1 MFKRSVIVFTIVL
14 SFISCNNLKKT
25 KKILSESTGRLT
37 HLLVVCEQQNWDGI
51 IGKSIRSVF
60 ASSLGGL
67 PNPEPLF
74 TVSHLPNSVFSGFTK
89 KNRLV
94 LKINNSDSAYVSIKQ
109 NAFARPQVLAELN
122 GSSTQEI
129 LGLLKSSKNEIIE
142 TFIAQEIK
150 TRQFQIQQSLFD
162 DTVLLEK
169 FDINMKLPSSYRL
182 AKKGDNFVWLR
193 SDLRTGTKDIVVY
206 TVENSFDNK
215 TDFWVNK
222 RDSIGQIYIP
232 GPVKGSFMGTE
243 HRYEPKT
250 KTLNVSGVASKE
262 IRGLW
267 DMKNDV
273 MSGPYLM
280 YVFND
285 KKYNRVLI
293 AEGYLYAPSLDKRE
307 YMLELEAILK
317 SIKIK
322 A

>member
-1 MFKRSVIVFTIVL
+1 MFRRSILLLIVL
-14 SFISCNNLKKT
+14 SFISCSDSKKN

-37 HLLVVCEQQNWDGI
+37 HLLVVCDQQNWDGI

-60 ASSLGGL
+60 SSSLGGL
-67 PNPEPLF
+67 PNPEPIF

-94 LKINNSDSAYVSIKQ
+94 LKINASDSSHVSIKQ
-109 NAFARPQVLAELN
+109 NVFARPQVLAELN
-122 GSSTQEI
+122 GPSTQEI
-129 LGLLKSSKNEIIE
+129 LELLKSSKDEIIE
-142 TFIAQEIK
+142 SFIAQEIK
-150 TRQFQIQQSLFD
+150 TRQSQIQQSLFD
-162 DTVLLEK
+162 DTVLIEK
-169 FDINMKLPSSYRL
+169 FGVNMKLPSSYRL
-182 AKKGDNFVWLR
+182 AKEEDNFVWLR

-206 TVENSFDNK
+206 TAENSFENS
-215 TDFWVNK
+215 TTFWVKK
-222 RDSIGQIYIP
+222 RDSIGRIYIP

-243 HRYEPKT
+243 DRYDPKI
-250 KTLNVSGVASKE
+250 KTLNISGVASKE
-262 IRGLW
+262 LRGLW

-280 YVFND
+280 YVLND
-285 KKYNRVLI
+285 KKNNRVII